1 VSWRERLHL
10 VNAAV
15 IGGLGAVLAW
25 RGVALSSV
33 PLLLMAAAFLGY
45 GAFRFAALRRAR
57 P

>member
-1 VSWRERLHL
+1 MSWRERLHL

-15 IGGLGAVLAW
+15 IAGLGAVLAW
-25 RGVALSSV
+25 RGATLRSI

>member
-1 VSWRERLHL
+1 MRWRASLHL

-15 IGGLGAVLAW
+15 IAALGVVLAW
-25 RGVALSSV
+25 RGAALRSV

-45 GAFRFAALRRAR
+45 GAFRFAALRRAK